1 MPSDTA
7 KKYLSN
13 RPDKQ
18 KRFDELMNEMG
29 VDMAFES
36 RVSEVLRQLR
46 EEDMGP
52 KSIPGKLSIGG
63 EVEIKKGKD
72 YIKDLL

>member
-1 MPSDTA
+1 MPSDAA
-7 KKYLSN
+7 KKFLKN

-29 VDMAFES
+29 VDMSFDS

-52 KSIPGKLSIGG
+52 KSIPGNSTGG
-63 EVEIKKGKD
+63 EIEIKKGKD

>member
-1 MPSDTA
+1 MPSDAA
-7 KKYLSN
+7 KKYLKN

-18 KRFDELMNEMG
+18 NRFDELMNEMG

-46 EEDMGP
+46 EEDIGP
-52 KSIPGKLSIGG
+52 KSIPGISEGG
-63 EVEIKKGKD
+63 EIEIKKGGD

>member
-1 MPSDTA
+1 MPSDAA
-7 KKYLSN
+7 KKYLKN

-18 KRFDELMNEMG
+18 NRFDELMNEMG

-46 EEDMGP
+46 EEDIGP
-52 KSIPGKLSIGG
+52 KSIPGNSKGG
-63 EVEIKKGKD
+63 EIEIKKGGD